1 MSSTSE
7 KSRVVAGVLGLYLG
21 WLGIHKF
28 YLGIPT
34 ARYHLIVGG
43 AGLAVLMVSTV
54 VSAMVSVMSSGGIFA
69 GFFVVI
75 AVLFSTVGYLAL
87 LVSGIAGHV
96 EGVMYLA
103 KSDEQFSEIYA
114 QGKKSWF

>member
-1 MSSTSE
+1 M
-7 KSRVVAGVLGLYLG
+7 
-21 WLGIHKF
+21 
-28 YLGIPT
+28 
-34 ARYHLIVGG
+34 
-43 AGLAVLMVSTV
+43 AVLMVSTV

-114 QGKKSWF
+114 QGKKPWF